1 MEEPTTMIRKAHFA
15 GSWYP
20 ADKQT
25 LRALI
30 NESIEVVLKNT
41 TYQHCP
47 YRFAVLPHAGLFYSK
62 AGIAPFFAADLSNV
76 QRLVVLAPS
85 HYANLSQ
92 DALVSAPLDGIE
104 TPLGMLESQ
113 NLSSAQAKYFSA
125 IQSEHALEMVL
136 PYIASLSRPPTVTLA
151 LVSHFSQPQAVKTI
165 ADALVAE
172 LGEQEIQAGR
182 TALIASSD
190 FTHYGPRFG
199 YTPYQSGAPLKVRED
214 DLALSHLLCEGRI
227 EEAFAF
233 CSSKRSTVCGYA
245 PAMVVSYIAHHNQS
259 RGWVADYYTSLDIS
273 SSPDANF
280 VAYSTILWR

>member
-1 MEEPTTMIRKAHFA
+1 MIRKALFA

-20 ADKQT
+20 ADQQ
-25 LRALI
+25 ALKLLI
-30 NESIEVVLKNT
+30 SESIETVLKHT

-62 AGIAPFFAADLSNV
+62 TGIAPFFAADLSNI

-85 HYANLSQ
+85 HYANLKPDS
-92 DALVSAPLDGIE
+92 LVSSPLDGVE
-104 TPLGMLESQ
+104 TPFGMLESQ
-113 NLSSAQAKYFSA
+113 NLDDAQAKYFSA

-136 PYIASLSRPPTVTLA
+136 PYIASLSHRPKVTLA
-151 LVSHFSQPQAVKTI
+151 LISHFSQPQAVE
-165 ADALVAE
+165 AVGDALVAQVGKE
-172 LGEQEIQAGR
+172 EIEAGR
-182 TALIASSD
+182 TAFIASSD

-199 YTPYQSGAPLKVRED
+199 YTPYQSGAPMRVRED

-245 PAMVVSYIAHHNQS
+245 PAMVVSSIASRMQS

>member
-1 MEEPTTMIRKAHFA
+1 MIRKALYA

-20 ADKQT
+20 SDPQT
-25 LRALI
+25 LKLLI
-30 NESIEVVLKNT
+30 SESIEAVLKNT

-62 AGIAPFFAADLSNV
+62 TGIAPFFAADLSKV
-76 QRLVVLAPS
+76 RRMVVLAPS
-85 HYANLSQ
+85 HYANLSL
-92 DALVSAPLDGIE
+92 DSLVSAPLTGVE
-104 TPLGMLESQ
+104 TPFGLLECQ
-113 NLSSAQAKYFSA
+113 NLGNAQPKYFSA

-136 PYIASLSRPPTVTLA
+136 PYIASLSHKPKVTLA
-151 LVSHFSQPQAVKTI
+151 LISHFSEADAVKVI
-165 ADALVAE
+165 GDSLVEE
-172 LGEQEIQAGR
+172 LGEEEIKAGR

-214 DLALSHLLCEGRI
+214 DLTLSHLLCEGRI

-233 CSSKRSTVCGYA
+233 CTSKRSTVCGFA
-245 PAMVVSYIAHHNQS
+245 PAMVVSYIAHRMQS
-259 RGWVADYYTSLDIS
+259 RGWVADYYTSLDVS
-273 SSPDANF
+273 SSKDADF

>member
-1 MEEPTTMIRKAHFA
+1 MIRKALFA

-20 ADKQT
+20 ADQQT
-25 LRALI
+25 LKLLI
-30 NESIEVVLKNT
+30 SESIETVLKHT

-47 YRFAVLPHAGLFYSK
+47 CRFAVLPHAGLFYSK
-62 AGIAPFFAADLSNV
+62 TGIAPFFAADLSKI

-85 HYANLSQ
+85 HYANLSP
-92 DALVSAPLDGIE
+92 DCLVSAPLDGLE

-113 NLSSAQAKYFSA
+113 NLDNAQAKYFSA

-136 PYIASLSRPPTVTLA
+136 PYIASLSPRPKVTLA
-151 LVSHFSQPQAVKTI
+151 LISHFSQPQAVKSI
-165 ADALVAE
+165 GDALLAQV
-172 LGEQEIQAGR
+172 GEEEIKAGR
-182 TALIASSD
+182 TAFIASSD

-199 YTPYQSGAPLKVRED
+199 YTPYQSGAPMRVRED

-245 PAMVVSYIAHHNQS
+245 PAMVVSYIASRMQS

>member
-1 MEEPTTMIRKAHFA
+1 MIRKAIFA

-20 ADKQT
+20 ADEHA
-25 LRALI
+25 LRLLI
-30 NESIEVVLKNT
+30 SESIETVLKNT

-62 AGIAPFFAADLSNV
+62 TGIAPFFAADLSNV
-76 QRLVVLAPS
+76 RRLVVLAPS
-85 HYANLSQ
+85 HYANLGMDTLAS
-92 DALVSAPLDGIE
+92 SPLDGME

-113 NLSSAQAKYFSA
+113 NLASAKAKYFSA

-136 PYIASLSRPPTVTLA
+136 PYIASLSHRPKVTLA
-151 LVSHFSQPQAVKTI
+151 LISHFSQPQAVAAI
-165 ADALVAE
+165 ADALVSE
-172 LGEQEIQAGR
+172 LGQDEIKEGR

-199 YTPYQSGAPLKVRED
+199 YTPYQSGAPLRVRED

-233 CSSKRSTVCGYA
+233 CSSKKSTVCGYA
-245 PAMVVSYIAHHNQS
+245 PAMVVSHIAGRMQS

-273 SSPDANF
+273 SSTDANF